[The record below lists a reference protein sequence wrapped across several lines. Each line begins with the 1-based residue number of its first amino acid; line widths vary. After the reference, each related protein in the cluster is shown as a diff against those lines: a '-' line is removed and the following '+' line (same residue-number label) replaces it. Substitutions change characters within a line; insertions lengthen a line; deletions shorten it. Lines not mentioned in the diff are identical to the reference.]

1 MRTCIKNRKV
11 NVEFTST
18 SISDEGCRVIAR
30 MFVDYIK
37 DPEHLKEIQED
48 VAAMKKEKALQA

>member
-18 SISDEGCRVIAR
+18 NISDEGCRVIAR
-30 MFVDYIK
+30 MFVEYIK

-48 VAAMKKEKALQA
+48 VAAMKKEKALPV

>member
-11 NVEFTST
+11 NVEFAST
-18 SISDEGCRVIAR
+18 SISDEGCRVIAK

-48 VAAMKKEKALQA
+48 VAAMKKEKALSV

>member
-11 NVEFTST
+11 NVEFAST

-30 MFVDYIK
+30 MFVEYIK

-48 VAAMKKEKALQA
+48 VAAMKKEKALSV

>member
-1 MRTCIKNRKV
+1 MRTCLKNRKV
-11 NVEFTST
+11 NVEFTNT

-48 VAAMKKEKALQA
+48 VAAMKKEKALSV

>member
-11 NVEFTST
+11 NVEFAST
-18 SISDEGCRVIAR
+18 SISDEGLRVIAR

-48 VAAMKKEKALQA
+48 VAAMKKEKALPV

>member
-48 VAAMKKEKALQA
+48 VAAMKKEKALSV

>member
-11 NVEFTST
+11 NVEFAST

-48 VAAMKKEKALQA
+48 VAAMKKEKALSV